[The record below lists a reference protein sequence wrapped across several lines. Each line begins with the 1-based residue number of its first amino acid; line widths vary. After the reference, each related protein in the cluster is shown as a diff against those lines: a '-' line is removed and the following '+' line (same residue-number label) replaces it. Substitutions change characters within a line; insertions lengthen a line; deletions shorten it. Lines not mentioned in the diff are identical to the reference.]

1 MWAVELR
8 RVWDAVEACRGLSG
22 CVARRYKGDASFSGQ
37 AASTMRPGMA
47 RLCPGLYCTHKKGRH
62 SLVHLRF
69 DNRGMLVAMS
79 REEKA
84 ARATGR
90 ARPALL
96 SASMSYILARA
107 DAYDAIREDASFNAW
122 VDMVGGVDGVCLRGS
137 WLHGL
142 NHPGSDRDL
151 LVVGASVDDKARAVN
166 IHAGGVDALCV
177 TAGRFARLLASAD
190 QVCVEARDYG
200 GVLWRDGAVG
210 RALVEAVRVPLPL
223 LVAHYRGQAA
233 RDRAALAS
241 GRGSVGRRVK
251 LARNVARQEACA
263 DSLAERGVLPV
274 VSWERVVDG
283 VRALV
288 DDGVV
293 GAGVLAGVERMA
305 GAFQ

>member
-142 NHPGSDRDL
+142 NHWDSDCDL
-151 LVVGASVDDKARAVN
+151 LVVGASVDDKVRAVN
-166 IHAGGVDALCV
+166 VHAGGVDALCV
-177 TAGRFARLLASAD
+177 TAGRFARLLAGSHACSLVPIRCVLRRATMVVCCGVMVRWVAPWWR
-190 QVCVEARDYG
+190 VCVFRC
-200 GVLWRDGAVG
+200 LCWWRIIVVRLRVTGLRSRLGAASCVG
-210 RALVEAVRVPLPL
+210 
-223 LVAHYRGQAA
+223 
-233 RDRAALAS
+233 
-241 GRGSVGRRVK
+241 
-251 LARNVARQEACA
+251 
-263 DSLAERGVLPV
+263 
-274 VSWERVVDG
+274 W
-283 VRALV
+283 
-288 DDGVV
+288 
-293 GAGVLAGVERMA
+293 
-305 GAFQ
+305 